1 MKITNNNNNYNYK
14 SNCKQNFK
22 AKFLNSASLKL
33 VADYAVEHG
42 KFDKLNQARK
52 NIDSAYLQTRI
63 RVDIGETKKGFPL
76 VSFTRFSPKSNV
88 AVAKTFDDYKQ
99 SKVTIFESSK
109 NANPLKFALEKIIK
123 MGNNAPH
130 NNMYKK
136 VVVDKK

>member
-1 MKITNNNNNYNYK
+1 MKITYYNNNYN
-14 SNCKQNFK
+14 SNYRQNFK
-22 AKFLNSASLKL
+22 AKFLTSESLKL
-33 VADYAVEHG
+33 VANYAVEHG

-52 NIDSAYLQTRI
+52 NIDSSFLQTRI

-109 NANPLKFALEKIIK
+109 KMNPLKFAMEKIIK

>member
-1 MKITNNNNNYNYK
+1 MKITHNNNNYK

-33 VADYAVEHG
+33 VADYTVEHG

-76 VSFTRFSPKSNV
+76 VSFTRFSPKPNV

-109 NANPLKFALEKIIK
+109 NVNPLKFALEKIIK